1 MCLGIPMKIVRVWT
15 EGELKLA
22 EAEAG
27 GIKTEVDV
35 SLLEGVKV
43 GDYVIVHAGIAI
55 SKLDV
60 SEARE
65 LIKLFNEIASELS

>member
-1 MCLGIPMKIVRVWT
+1 MRIVRIWR

-27 GIKTEVDV
+27 GVKTEIDV
-35 SLLEGVKV
+35 SLLEDVEV

-55 SKLDV
+55 SKIDE

-65 LIKLFNEIASELS
+65 LINLFNEIASELG

>member
-1 MCLGIPMKIVRVWT
+1 MCLGIPMRIVRIWS

-27 GIKTEVDV
+27 GVKTEIDV
-35 SLLEGVKV
+35 SLLEDVKV

-55 SKLDV
+55 SKLDE

>member
-1 MCLGIPMKIVRVWT
+1 MRIVRIWS

-27 GIKTEVDV
+27 GVKTEIDV
-35 SLLEGVKV
+35 SLLEDVEV

-55 SKLDV
+55 SKLNE

>member
-1 MCLGIPMKIVRVWT
+1 MKIVRVWT

>member
-1 MCLGIPMKIVRVWT
+1 MCLGIPMRIVRVWN
-15 EGELKLA
+15 EGELRLA

-27 GIKTEVDV
+27 GVKTEIDV
-35 SLLEGVKV
+35 SLLEDVEV

-55 SKLDV
+55 SKLDE
-60 SEARE
+60 SEAKE

>member
-1 MCLGIPMKIVRVWT
+1 MCLGIPMRIARVWS

-22 EAEAG
+22 EVEAG
-27 GIKTEVDV
+27 GVRTEVDV
-35 SLLEGVKV
+35 SLLEDVRA

-55 SKLDV
+55 SKLDE